1 MKKKSFFCINVRL
14 ALMLVAICG
23 MFASC
28 YEKEELTAE
37 TPSTV
42 APVYKITGV
51 VSDASTGAPLSGAK
65 VNSAT
70 TAADGTYSLSAAVG
84 LNVLTIS
91 MDNYK
96 TATTSVYVEQIE
108 NGKVAVYAAN
118 AALYPGKDIP
128 DYKTV
133 KYNIKGTATD
143 ESNKAVALTSA
154 VISGLTPTLSGN
166 TFSAE
171 NVQPGTYYAVLTAA
185 GYNKAYV
192 TINVVPVAAEIG
204 EGDQIVTSMV
214 GVLMQK
220 ESATAVSKYFV
231 CGFVTDEKGDAVSA
245 AAVKVEVGSAVYNDL
260 KTDGKGYFYKEI
272 SAENVTPT
280 TLATI
285 TVTKSGYVKQVKASL
300 LKWVE
305 TGATSVTS
313 VSFVLK
319 AESVTPDPD
328 PDPSEGG
335 EAEVPVDV
343 TKKEDKDIED
353 IKKEESADVVS
364 KIEELAKEYGT
375 EVIPV
380 VPVETELVVSLEST
394 EQVYDEET
402 GEPTSET
409 KKVTDEIK
417 LPANTTVYY
426 VGGTAEAISVARDIQ
441 AEKTTAATRVFEGKP
456 SGTVFSQPLEVKFDV
471 PVTVTKEPD
480 YVFGVLYLDEKTGEW
495 KADADNYATY
505 DPVSKKFVAKVSHFS
520 KFSFGFESAI
530 IDKENANLPA
540 ETIDKPCYTGSAS
553 ANIVLRGQYL
563 GGIAYDGNTPAL
575 AAKAALSKMNDET
588 QAYVVLLLNNMI
600 AKDYANVKPTVDYTK
615 VAVEENF
622 TVPAYKQID
631 NFSMVRKQTKKAY
644 TVHVIDKNK
653 VTIDVTV
660 IVKKITSVTIEANY
674 AIGHTH
680 GHGGNGTDLNA
691 GGGIVDFE

>member
-343 TKKEDKDIED
+343 TKLHKPKTSF
-353 IKKEESADVVS
+353 KK
-364 KIEELAKEYGT
+364 
-375 EVIPV
+375 P
-380 VPVETELVVSLEST
+380 
-394 EQVYDEET
+394 
-402 GEPTSET
+402 
-409 KKVTDEIK
+409 
-417 LPANTTVYY
+417 N
-426 VGGTAEAISVARDIQ
+426 
-441 AEKTTAATRVFEGKP
+441 
-456 SGTVFSQPLEVKFDV
+456 
-471 PVTVTKEPD
+471 
-480 YVFGVLYLDEKTGEW
+480 
-495 KADADNYATY
+495 
-505 DPVSKKFVAKVSHFS
+505 
-520 KFSFGFESAI
+520 
-530 IDKENANLPA
+530 NALIFN
-540 ETIDKPCYTGSAS
+540 
-553 ANIVLRGQYL
+553 
-563 GGIAYDGNTPAL
+563 
-575 AAKAALSKMNDET
+575 
-588 QAYVVLLLNNMI
+588 
-600 AKDYANVKPTVDYTK
+600 
-615 VAVEENF
+615 
-622 TVPAYKQID
+622 
-631 NFSMVRKQTKKAY
+631 
-644 TVHVIDKNK
+644 
-653 VTIDVTV
+653 
-660 IVKKITSVTIEANY
+660 
-674 AIGHTH
+674 
-680 GHGGNGTDLNA
+680 
-691 GGGIVDFE
+691 

>member
-1 MKKKSFFCINVRL
+1 MKKKSIFGINAKF

-37 TPSTV
+37 APSTV

-65 VNSAT
+65 VNTAA
-70 TAADGTYSLSAAVG
+70 TAADGTYSLNAAVG

-118 AALYPGKDIP
+118 AALYPGKDAP

-143 ESNKAVALTSA
+143 ESNKAVALTSI
-154 VISGLTPTLSGN
+154 VIPGLTPTLSDN

-171 NVQPGTYYAVLTAA
+171 NVLPGTYYAVLTAK
-185 GYNKAYV
+185 GYNNAYA
-192 TINVVPVAAEIG
+192 TINVAPVAAEIG

-245 AAVKVEVGSAVYNDL
+245 AAVKVEVGSFVLNGL
-260 KTDGKGYFYKEI
+260 NTNGKGYFSIEVP
-272 SAENVTPT
+272 AENVTPT
-280 TLATI
+280 TLVTI

-328 PDPSEGG
+328 PSEGG
-335 EAEVPVDV
+335 EVDVPVDV
-343 TKKEDKDIED
+343 TKKEDKNIED

-375 EVIPV
+375 DVIPT
-380 VPVETELVVSLEST
+380 VPVETELVASLEST

-426 VGGTAEAISVARDIQ
+426 VGGTAEALSVVRDIKT
-441 AEKTTAATRVFEGKP
+441 EKTTAATRVFEGKP
-456 SGTVFSQPLEVKFDV
+456 SGTVFSQPMEVKFDV

-480 YVFGVLYLDEKTGEW
+480 YMFGVLYLDEKTGEW
-495 KADADNYATY
+495 KADANNYATY
-505 DPVSKKFVAKVSHFS
+505 DAASKKFVAKVSHFS

-563 GGIAYDGNTPAL
+563 GGIAYDGNTPAQ
-575 AAKAALSKMNDET
+575 AAKAVLSKMNDET

-600 AKDYANVKPTVDYTK
+600 AKDYANVKPTADYTK
-615 VAVEENF
+615 VAVEQSF

-631 NFSMVRKQTKKAY
+631 NFSMVRKQIKKSY

-653 VTIDVTV
+653 VVTDVTV
-660 IVKKITSVTIEANY
+660 IVKKVVSVTIEANY

-680 GHGGNGTDLNA
+680 GHGGNGADLNA